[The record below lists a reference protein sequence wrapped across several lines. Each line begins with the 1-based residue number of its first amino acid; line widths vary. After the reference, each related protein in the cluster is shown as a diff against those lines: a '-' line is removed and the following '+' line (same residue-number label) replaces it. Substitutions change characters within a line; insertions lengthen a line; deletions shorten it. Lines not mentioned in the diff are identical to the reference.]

1 MTLLIPFC
9 RKDSYKSSEIFD
21 KIEEAFEKDG
31 QNLVKRVK
39 GIFGFK
45 VKDANGNLATWIV
58 DAKNGSGKVE
68 FDGKR

>member
-1 MTLLIPFC
+1 MCTVHCLSVLLLL
-9 RKDSYKSSEIFD
+9 
-21 KIEEAFEKDG
+21 AFEKDG

-58 DAKNGSGKVE
+58 DVKNGSGKVE
-68 FDGKR
+68 FAGKR